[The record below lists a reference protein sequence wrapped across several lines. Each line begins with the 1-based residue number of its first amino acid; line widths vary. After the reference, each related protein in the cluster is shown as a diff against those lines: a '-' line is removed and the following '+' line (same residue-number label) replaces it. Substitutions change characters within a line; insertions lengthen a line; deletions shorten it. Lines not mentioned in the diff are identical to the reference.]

1 MIYFKVFLT
10 VFGCYFLIESTESA
24 QINTYVGQ
32 DGRSYYYSALACE
45 STSLVSYYLQ
55 NIRKSY
61 TSRDEKQCCYLNVT
75 RNSCCLSA
83 SGDCRCGPSVTCG
96 VPTTT
101 STTTTTTSTS
111 QTTTPTT
118 TTTTSTTTTTA
129 TTAKPQE
136 SLCSLQQRILN
147 GAPLD
152 NGCKYKGLANI
163 TLGNFTACHAV
174 LTMATVNGT
183 FKTTFLTTVSCKSII
198 TAGYQF
204 DLQIGELKLPLTSA
218 VFNIINDTSDAVFL
232 ELNERFKSLLTLL
245 KPCQSPACP
254 YDVVNMLGK
263 VNLTDC
269 KLVSYGVTN
278 ATTFKSNG
286 LNEVSVSMVPNGCKT
301 VPSTSNGNKSLCF
314 KSTSG
319 SGVLCYGDAGAPVYC
334 RAPFNSE
341 WILVGVAQAVS
352 SCGSSEFR
360 VLHYP
365 G

>member
-32 DGRSYYYSALACE
+32 DGRSYYYSAVACE

-101 STTTTTTSTS
+101 STTTTTSTS

-118 TTTTSTTTTTA
+118 TPTTSTTTTTA

-198 TAGYQF
+198 TAGNQTLCRIFTVNCYDF
-204 DLQIGELKLPLTSA
+204 HLCLCHEKSKKDIDLMRVK
-218 VFNIINDTSDAVFL
+218 D
-232 ELNERFKSLLTLL
+232 
-245 KPCQSPACP
+245 
-254 YDVVNMLGK
+254 
-263 VNLTDC
+263 
-269 KLVSYGVTN
+269 
-278 ATTFKSNG
+278 
-286 LNEVSVSMVPNGCKT
+286 MVLMRVKDMDLMRVKDKDLMR
-301 VPSTSNGNKSLCF
+301 VP
-314 KSTSG
+314 
-319 SGVLCYGDAGAPVYC
+319 
-334 RAPFNSE
+334 
-341 WILVGVAQAVS
+341 
-352 SCGSSEFR
+352 
-360 VLHYP
+360 
-365 G
+365 